1 MDNTTLIRDTI
12 LDNRENVA
20 FVIGNGINLRFFDEK
35 AILPWTQMLKEL
47 SKHYLKDIP
56 EDSEPF
62 PLTEL
67 YDLIELE
74 AIKENGL
81 KERYIDFSKNDNVAS
96 IKTYKSNKIDYDKIQ
111 HIVNE
116 SIIENDVILPN
127 PKNKEIERYKK
138 VYLEYIRGC
147 RKWCE
152 RNRNDGK
159 NLSDEQC
166 IEYFMD
172 YASNSSKIAVLK
184 NTVKQSV
191 VKMYSKKLDCPEFT
205 VCSSFFK
212 NNDVPILT
220 TNFDTLIAHSLN
232 LTKRKMGKSFTA
244 FYPWNVYYSD
254 RELDC
259 PISGF
264 GIWHINGVVEY
275 PQSIKLGLSDYMGNV
290 ERVRKMLHSHD
301 FNEFFNGKNQNNW
314 AGYYTWLHIFFNR
327 DLFIF
332 GLKLDGNEVFLR
344 WLLIQRA
351 KYSQMYNKPLKG
363 WFVDKDIDENK
374 KYFLKKVGFD
384 VIDISDFNELYDSFM
399 MV

>member
-1 MDNTTLIRDTI
+1 MDTTARLKEII
-12 LDNRENVA
+12 RENSNNIA
-20 FVIGNGINLRFFDEK
+20 FIIGNGINLQFYKNNIFSWD
-35 AILPWTQMLKEL
+35 ILLEEL
-47 SKHYLKDIP
+47 SHPYLKDLPQNIKGF
-56 EDSEPF
+56 S
-62 PLTEL
+62 LTEL

-74 AIKENGL
+74 ATKGIVFKEVINDSAKNEMIAYKKTL
-81 KERYIDFSKNDNVAS
+81 ESDNIDNNR
-96 IKTYKSNKIDYDKIQ
+96 ILR
-111 HIVNE
+111 IVNE
-116 SIIENDVILPN
+116 STIENNAKFFSSNNNEL
-127 PKNKEIERYKK
+127 ERYKN
-138 VYLEYIRGC
+138 VYLEYIKGC

-152 RNRNDGK
+152 RNRDDGNK
-159 NLSDEQC
+159 LSDEQC
-166 IEYFMD
+166 VEYFLD
-172 YASNSSKIAVLK
+172 YATNSSKIVVLK

-191 VKMYSKKLDCPEFT
+191 VKMFSKRLYNPQYMLCT
-205 VCSSFFK
+205 SFFK
-212 NNDVPILT
+212 NFDVPVIT
-220 TNFDTLIAHSLN
+220 TNFDTIMAQSLH
-232 LTKRKMGKSFTA
+232 LSKRKMGKSFTA
-244 FYPWNVYYSD
+244 FYPWNIYYSD
-254 RELDC
+254 KELDC

-264 GIWHINGVVEY
+264 GIWHINGVIEY

-314 AGYYTWLHIFFNR
+314 AGYFTWLHIFFNR

-332 GLKLDGNEVFLR
+332 GLKLESNEVFLR

>member
-1 MDNTTLIRDTI
+1 MYTTVQIKEIIRNNSNNI
-12 LDNRENVA
+12 A
-20 FVIGNGINLRFFDEK
+20 FIIGNGINLQFYKNNIFSWDK
-35 AILPWTQMLKEL
+35 MLEEL
-47 SKHYLKDIP
+47 SNTYLKDAP
-56 EDSEPF
+56 ESIKDFS
-62 PLTEL
+62 LTEL

-74 AIKENGL
+74 AIKGNGL
-81 KERYIDFSKNDNVAS
+81 IGRNVDFSKNEIIAYK
-96 IKTYKSNKIDYDKIQ
+96 KTLQSNNLDFNRILHIANNSTTENNAVLSSSKS
-111 HIVNE
+111 
-116 SIIENDVILPN
+116 
-127 PKNKEIERYKK
+127 KELDRYKN
-138 VYLEYIRGC
+138 VYLEYIKGC

-152 RNRNDGK
+152 RNREDSK
-159 NLSDEQC
+159 SLSDEQC
-166 IEYFMD
+166 VERFMD
-172 YASNSSKIAVLK
+172 YASNPSKILVLK

-191 VKMYSKKLDCPEFT
+191 VKMYSKKLDNPNFT
-205 VCSSFFK
+205 LCTSFFK
-212 NNDVPILT
+212 NIDAPTLT
-220 TNFDTLIAHSLN
+220 TNFDTIIAQSLH
-232 LTKRKMGKSFTA
+232 LSKRRMGKSFTA

-254 RELDC
+254 KELDC

-275 PQSIKLGLSDYMGNV
+275 PQSIKLGISDYMGNV

-314 AGYYTWLHIFFNR
+314 VGYYTWLHIFFNR

-332 GLKLDGNEVFLR
+332 GLKLESNEVFLR

-351 KYSQMYNKPLKG
+351 KYSQMYNKTLKG

-374 KYFLKKVGFD
+374 KYFLNKVGFD